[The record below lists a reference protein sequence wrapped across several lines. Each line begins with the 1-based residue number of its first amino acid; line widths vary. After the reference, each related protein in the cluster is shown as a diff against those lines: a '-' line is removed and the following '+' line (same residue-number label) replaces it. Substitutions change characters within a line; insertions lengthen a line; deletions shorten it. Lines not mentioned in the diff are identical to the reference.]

1 MTENFINPITMSFG
15 LLDGYRELL
24 SENLR
29 KAGLPI
35 QDIEQVCNSLE
46 VDQGLFLSIN
56 RQYLNGKTSFRQFCT
71 DHNLAKD
78 LPDMFPKINRLRAHQ
93 EKGIQAIL
101 EGRTT
106 IISTGTGS
114 GKTETFLIPILDHCL
129 KNPGPGVKALILYP
143 MNALANDQVNR
154 LEQAI
159 MAVPGSKVRYAIFTG
174 DISQEER
181 NRIRMDP
188 PDILITNY
196 VMLDWMLTRLE
207 DRSIFKHSHQS
218 LRFLVLDEIHT
229 YRGNRATHI
238 KYLLARFKDLFAGP
252 VVQVGTSA
260 TLRSQTYEGYLQ
272 GENSERLDHF
282 ICPLLEVS
290 DYCFIEPEYQ
300 PEQEIDHPK
309 HFTHVPDTSKNLG
322 WSLTVDNESGLSNLT
337 NLTGVRYHPDDL
349 FLADKEFIQSNLYQD
364 LAQNPFV
371 LALRKALIQEGAQS
385 FTNLVSLVTQ
395 LLPKPTL
402 TDHAI
407 GITKAYLSA
416 IMFLNHLAGDFPLL
430 DLRVHLFLR
439 DIGGALKRC
448 IKCQKY
454 HSGRQEYCQDCGF
467 PLFLVYRQNINMCIG
482 KISGNRLKWELRPE
496 SDDKKNSF
504 YVLISKDIEP
514 EQGDVLAFR
523 DDLHRN
529 KEEII
534 LDYEEYGRL
543 RLTLLP
549 IIDYE
554 KVLLQSV
561 ALSDDRKDY
570 QYLYSLVS
578 QLLSYQKPDQ
588 RKLLGFVDNREKAS
602 QYGIVL
608 QDEFANEFFEAYLRM
623 HYPAGRDID
632 LETTLELLHEQIPD
646 QELLSPLEIDLFQE
660 LDMWY
665 CRSVGYSPRKF
676 MTGTDR
682 LRLKN
687 FDNLSKLE
695 QDLLEIF
702 LNERAIALRFS
713 GQNVESQFIR
723 FWRHLATDRIGI
735 YLEEKN
741 RSESPS
747 FPGISLGSQGSEY
760 REFIQ
765 RYGTNQIRQAV
776 ELLVHKGIL
785 VIGRTIDDKTHYYL
799 SPKAVCF
806 NLPTSRY
813 DTYKDLKYDLLR
825 TAAVHSS
832 EIKGEKRKQVEEK
845 FQKNEINFLS
855 ATPTLEL
862 GIDIGKLQMVLMVGV
877 PPMPSNYAQRA
888 GRAGRDSK
896 SKYALIVTFCH
907 ENNPHD
913 VHYFANPKQM
923 IDGII
928 SPPVFNPNNLSIV
941 EKHVNAFILAE
952 HIDSRQNFSRFVR
965 EVDHEILH
973 AKSDVERVFSLDS
986 GAMDY
991 LWNCFKEN
999 VIHEAQHFNQISGS
1013 NLQQFMYAYGFFP
1026 EYTFRRDQVCVIA
1039 SRDSKVLD
1047 LESEQSLTDIA
1058 LTERDPEIAYR
1069 LLVPEQKIFMAGD
1082 VYKITVKGKF
1092 QEISLT
1098 APIPT
1103 RSYSVFLAE
1112 QELRFASKDKIRAK
1126 YIFRTTF
1133 DYPGIFQEK
1142 HKVLGLAYT
1151 PDCTLTFL
1159 NCGVAKPNSEQ
1170 HFSDEGHEFQ
1180 LGYQLQRQALVL
1192 RFDKKICFQNSHISS
1207 LVAALNRAI
1216 IDNYG
1221 LDDSEIHLLPEASPV
1236 KPDPEESD
1244 FAYIIL
1250 YDASGNGNIPLKRV
1264 FDEFDQVVALAY
1276 RKLLECQGGQG
1287 QPCTKGC
1294 YTCMRSYYT
1303 QYAASDVDKP
1313 TALMFLGYLLG
1324 KNPFIPSLQPF
1335 EKIPDKFDL
1344 ILKAQRQGN
1353 RWLVQGFRQVY
1364 ITEIGNDQN
1373 QALFDLLVQAIQ
1385 AEFSIEMK
1393 SLKIIAA
1400 DEYIVD
1406 AINMGRIHKNREAF
1420 ARLQFQLL
1428 RFHHVNAERGG

>member
-15 LLDGYRELL
+15 LLDGYREILT
-24 SENLR
+24 ENL
-29 KAGLPI
+29 KKTGLSI
-35 QDIEQVCNSLE
+35 QVIEQVCNSLE

-56 RQYLNGKTSFRQFCT
+56 RQYLNGKKSFRQFCT
-71 DHNLAKD
+71 NHNLAKD

-93 EKGIQAIL
+93 ERGIQAIL
-101 EGRTT
+101 DGQTT
-106 IISTGTGS
+106 IISTGPGS

-159 MAVPGSKVRYAIFTG
+159 VTVPGCKIRYALFTG
-174 DISQEER
+174 DTSQKER
-181 NRIRMDP
+181 TRIRMDP

-207 DRSIFKHSHQS
+207 DRQIFKHSHQS

-238 KYLLARFKDLFAGP
+238 KYLLARFKDLLAGP

-260 TLRSQTYEGYLQ
+260 TLRSQAYEGYLQ

-290 DYCFIEPEYQ
+290 DYCFIETEYQ
-300 PEQEIDHPK
+300 PEPEIDHPEYL
-309 HFTHVPDTSKNLG
+309 THVPDISKNLG
-322 WSLTVDNESGLSNLT
+322 WSLKVDNESGLSNLT
-337 NLTGVRYHPDDL
+337 NLTGVHYHPDDL
-349 FLADKEFIQSNLYQD
+349 FLADKEFIQSSLYQD
-364 LAQNPFV
+364 LAHNPFV
-371 LALRKALIQEGAQS
+371 LTLRKALIQKGSLS
-385 FTNLVSLVTQ
+385 FTNLASLLTQ
-395 LLPKPTL
+395 LLPSPTL
-402 TDHAI
+402 TDHAVDI
-407 GITKAYLSA
+407 LKAYLSA
-416 IMFLNHLAGDFPLL
+416 IMFLNHLAGEFPLL
-430 DLRVHLFLR
+430 DLRAHLFLR
-439 DIGGALKRC
+439 DIGGSLKRC

-467 PLFLVYRQNINMCIG
+467 PLFLVYRENINLCIG
-482 KISGNRLKWELRPE
+482 KISGNNLKWELRPE

-529 KEEII
+529 KEEIT

-543 RLTLLP
+543 KLTLLP

-561 ALSDDRKDY
+561 ALSDERKDY

-602 QYGIVL
+602 QYGMVF
-608 QDEFANEFFEAYLRM
+608 QDEFANEFFEAYLRL
-623 HYPAGRDID
+623 HCPAEREID

-660 LDMWY
+660 MDLWY
-665 CRSVGYSPRKF
+665 CRSIGYSPRKF
-676 MTGTDR
+676 MTGAER
-682 LRLKN
+682 LRLKS
-687 FDNLSKLE
+687 FDNLSELE
-695 QDLLEIF
+695 HDLLEIF

-713 GQNVESQFIR
+713 GQNLESQFIR
-723 FWRHLATDRIGI
+723 FWRYLATDRIGI
-735 YLEEKN
+735 YLDETN

-765 RYGTNQIRQAV
+765 RYGTKQIGQAV
-776 ELLVHKGIL
+776 DLLVQKGIL
-785 VIGRTIDDKTHYYL
+785 VEGRTIEDKTHYYL

-813 DTYKDLKYDLLR
+813 DTYKDLKQNLLR

-845 FQKNEINFLS
+845 FHKNEINFLS

-928 SPPVFNPNNLSIV
+928 SPPVFNPNNSSIV
-941 EKHVNAFILAE
+941 EKHVNAFVLAE
-952 HIDSRQNFSRFVR
+952 HIDSRQNYSRFIR
-965 EVDHEILH
+965 EIDQEILR
-973 AKSDVERVFSLDS
+973 AKRDVERVFSLDS
-986 GAMDY
+986 GALDY

-999 VIHEAQHFNQISGS
+999 VIHEAQHFNQITGS
-1013 NLQQFMYAYGFFP
+1013 NLHQFMYAYGFFP
-1026 EYTFRRDQVCVIA
+1026 EHAFRRDQVYVIA
-1039 SRDSKVLD
+1039 TKNPKVLE
-1047 LESEQSLTDIA
+1047 LESDQSLTDIA
-1058 LTERDPEIAYR
+1058 LTERDPESAYR
-1069 LLVPEQKIFMAGD
+1069 LLIPEQKIFMAGD
-1082 VYKITVKGKF
+1082 VYKITAKGKY

-1098 APIPT
+1098 APLPT

-1126 YIFRTTF
+1126 YFFRTTF
-1133 DYPGIFQEK
+1133 DYPGTFQEK
-1142 HKVLGLAYT
+1142 RKVLDLAYA

-1159 NCGVAKPNSEQ
+1159 NCGVAKPDSEQ

-1216 IDNYG
+1216 IDGYG
-1221 LDDSEIHLLPEASPV
+1221 LDDSEIRLLPEASPV
-1236 KPDPEESD
+1236 KPDPEGSD
-1244 FAYIIL
+1244 FEYIIL

-1276 RKLLECQGGQG
+1276 RKLFECQGGQG
-1287 QPCTKGC
+1287 QSCTKGC
-1294 YTCMRSYYT
+1294 YTCLRSYYT
-1303 QYAASDVDKP
+1303 QYAASNVDKP

-1335 EKIPDKFDL
+1335 EKISDKFDL

-1353 RWLVQGFRQVY
+1353 QWLVQGFRQVY
-1364 ITEIGNDQN
+1364 TTEIGNDQN

-1385 AEFSIEMK
+1385 AEFSTEVK

-1400 DEYIVD
+1400 DVYIVD
-1406 AINMGRIHKNREAF
+1406 AINMGRIHKSREAF

-1428 RFHHVNAERGG
+1428 RFQYVNAERGG